1 MIDGLPLL
9 PVQSIGSAAV
19 PGWIWLVRDAVAA
32 GTLGPADLLE
42 AQRDAAELA
51 LREMTETGYDV
62 VSDGELLRADFTWN
76 FHDRIDGLERIEVE
90 RRLGYPGPDQ
100 VDTFRCVRPL
110 TVPQGYGLAAE
121 IGYVRT
127 RTSRPFVTALQSPMT
142 QAFRIDPGEVY
153 ADKSEVAWA
162 LVPFVNREL
171 RAAVAAGA
179 LYVQLDEAAFWSV
192 TGELDDLVAT
202 VSACFEG
209 VEATRAL
216 HLCFGNFRGRAGTS
230 DRSYARIA
238 PHLAR
243 LAVDVVHL
251 EFAGRGMAE
260 VDVWA
265 EHGGDKVL
273 CAGVIDVK
281 GRTVEPVEVVAER
294 IRTLL
299 RSVRPDR
306 LWLASDCGFSQTAR
320 PLALGKMRAL
330 VAAAELVRGE
340 LAQMQFPG
348 APPCR

>member
-1 MIDGLPLL
+1 VIDGLPLL

-32 GTLGPADLLE
+32 GTLGSADVLE

-51 LREMTETGYDV
+51 LRQMTEAGYDI

-110 TVPQGYGLAAE
+110 TVPDGYGLPAE
-121 IGYVRT
+121 VEYMRT
-127 RTSRPFVTALQSPMT
+127 RTSLPFVTALQSPIT
-142 QAFRIDPGEVY
+142 QAFRIDPGDVY
-153 ADKSEVAWA
+153 AGKREIAWA
-162 LVPFVNREL
+162 LVPFVNREF

-179 LYVQLDEAAFWSV
+179 HYVQLDEAAFWSLAE
-192 TGELDDLVAT
+192 GPEDVAAI
-202 VSACFEG
+202 VSGCFEG

-216 HLCFGNFRGRAGTS
+216 HLCFGNFRGRAATS

-243 LAVDVVHL
+243 VAVDVVHL

-260 VDVWA
+260 ADLWA

-273 CAGVIDVK
+273 CAGVVDVK
-281 GRTVEPVEVVAER
+281 GRTIEPVEVVAER
-294 IRTLL
+294 IRILL
-299 RSVRPDR
+299 RAIRPDR

-330 VAAAELVRGE
+330 VQAAELVRGE
-340 LAQMQFPG
+340 FAG
-348 APPCR
+348 